1 MKRIQILIAVLLIV
15 LSMAGSALAEGI
27 TKEQGE
33 AILKELK
40 SIRKELAEIKKK
52 QLAGA
57 RPSRP
62 ARPVNAKV
70 ATLGNPILGD
80 LKAPVTIVEF
90 TDYQCPFCRRFYQN
104 AFQDIKKDYIDTGKV
119 RFVLRDLPLPFH
131 ADARPAA
138 QAAHC
143 AGEQDKFWEMH
154 NALFDGSGLKASHIE
169 GYAKKIGLDVS
180 SFQSCVKSDRYK
192 KDMDTDVADAS
203 KASITG
209 TPGFVVGKTTENVI
223 NGNIIS
229 GAQPY
234 ASFKAKIDQLLAQKA
249 PAGKTKK

>member
-1 MKRIQILIAVLLIV
+1 MKRILIV
-15 LSMAGSALAEGI
+15 LTLLFSLPGQQALAEGI

-40 SIRKELAEIKKK
+40 AIKKELAEIKKK
-52 QLAGA
+52 QVSAGP
-57 RPSRP
+57 PSRP
-62 ARPVNAKV
+62 ARPTKAKV

-104 AFQDIKKDYIDTGKV
+104 AFKDIKKDYIDTGKV

-131 ADARPAA
+131 ADARPSA

-154 NALFDGSGLKASHIE
+154 NALFDGKGLKRDHIM
-169 GYAKKIGLDVS
+169 GHAGSLSLDIPA
-180 SFQSCVKSDRYK
+180 FTSCLDSDRYK
-192 KDMDTDVADAS
+192 KDMDLDVQDAG

-209 TPGFVVGKTTENVI
+209 TPGFVIGKTTENVVD
-223 NGNIIS
+223 GTIIS

-234 ASFKAKIDQLLAQKA
+234 ASFKAQIENALKQA
-249 PAGKTKK
+249 KK